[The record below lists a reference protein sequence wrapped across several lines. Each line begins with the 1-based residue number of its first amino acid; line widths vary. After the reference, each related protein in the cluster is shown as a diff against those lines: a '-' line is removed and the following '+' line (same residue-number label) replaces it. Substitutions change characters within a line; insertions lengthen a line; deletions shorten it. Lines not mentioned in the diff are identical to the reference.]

1 MNSPKSDDKN
11 PNNKKSE
18 SKESV
23 SKKKDGTPINHEGH
37 RGRLMERFLNEE
49 EGLHMEDYHLLE
61 LLCFFAIPRV
71 DCRSHAVLLLEQ
83 FGSLRGVFSAPYAKL
98 QKVKG
103 VGPKL
108 ALLIRVIST
117 LMIRIDIEE
126 CVKPGA
132 RIDTEEKIQQLITG
146 FLAHSAVETTY
157 AVMLDNNRRFL
168 NFARF
173 EGSFDQMGM
182 SLTHQLGPTLKPG
195 TNHIILAHSHPDGT
209 LLPSIADIDFTERL
223 RFWLNQQGMH
233 LVGHYIVCGKSSMLI
248 PMDSI

>member
-23 SKKKDGTPINHEGH
+23 SKKDDGTPINHEGH

-49 EGLHMEDYHLLE
+49 DGMHMEDYHLLE
-61 LLCFFAIPRV
+61 LLCFFAIPRI
-71 DCRSHAVLLLEQ
+71 DCRNHAVFLLEE

-98 QKVKG
+98 LKVKG

-108 ALLIRVIST
+108 ALLIRVIRT

-146 FLAHSAVETTY
+146 FLSRSAVETTC
-157 AVMLDNNRRFL
+157 AIMLDNNRRFL
-168 NFARF
+168 NYAWF

-182 SLTHQLGPTLKPG
+182 SLTYQLDPVIAPG
-195 TNHIILAHSHPDGT
+195 TGQIILAHSHPDGI
-209 LLPSIADIDFTERL
+209 LMPSIADTDFTERL
-223 RFWLNQQGMH
+223 KIWLAQKDIR
-233 LVGHYIVCGKSSMLI
+233 LVGHYIVCGKSCMLI
-248 PMDSI
+248 PTDSI